1 MLVLLGW
8 IVAALICGALFGWAA
23 GLLLFVLSP
32 GLAYIALRWGEIWRE
47 LREVVGY
54 NWLRLRHRPL
64 VEQLI
69 ARRRALAAE
78 VMEALEAVEAP
89 RG

>member
-1 MLVLLGW
+1 VLLGW
-8 IVAALICGALFGWAA
+8 IAAALICGALSGWAA
-23 GLLLFVLSP
+23 GLLLFVLAP

-54 NWLRLRHRPL
+54 NWLHLRHRAL

-78 VMEALEAVEAP
+78 VMDALEAVEAR

>member
-1 MLVLLGW
+1 MVR
-8 IVAALICGALFGWAA
+8 ISIGALATERTHVEQ
-23 GLLLFVLSP
+23 L
-32 GLAYIALRWGEIWRE
+32 WRE

-78 VMEALEAVEAP
+78 VMEALEATSRGGDEAEAFVSSRP
-89 RG
+89 D